1 MVSHMVLVRSF
12 IWIVITYVGGTLVG
26 AQDSSNGRSQE
37 GRGKDALLA
46 NNGLEKSLLGI
57 GGLLSGTC

>member
-26 AQDSSNGRSQE
+26 PQNSSNGRSQE

-57 GGLLSGTC
+57 GGLL